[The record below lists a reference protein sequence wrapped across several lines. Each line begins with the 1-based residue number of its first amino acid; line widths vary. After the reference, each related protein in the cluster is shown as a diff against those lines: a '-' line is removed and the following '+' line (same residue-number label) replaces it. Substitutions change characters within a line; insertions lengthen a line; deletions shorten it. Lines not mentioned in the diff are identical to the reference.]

1 MKSNKN
7 YMVFSGT
14 ATKYLA
20 EKICLS
26 LGCPLGELQ
35 ITKFSDGE
43 FAVSYEE
50 SIRGRDIFLVQSTFP
65 NSDNLMELLLMIDAA
80 KRASARTRLAFC
92 GWCRPCDYNGPA
104 C

>member
-1 MKSNKN
+1 MNPNKN

-20 EKICLS
+20 EKICQS

-43 FAVSYEE
+43 HK
-50 SIRGRDIFLVQSTFP
+50 DFP
-65 NSDNLMELLLMIDAA
+65 VGKDNVV
-80 KRASARTRLAFC
+80 
-92 GWCRPCDYNGPA
+92 
-104 C
+104 